1 MSPRPWSPT
10 IEQMTKSWALQ
21 VAGLWKSFDGTPAV
35 AGIDLAVP
43 AGTFYGLLGPNGAG
57 KSTTLAMITGLL
69 RPDAGSVIVDGHD
82 VWADPA
88 AIKARI
94 GVVPETL
101 LLFERLSGRELLDY
115 VGRLRNLSAAD
126 TAERSEQ
133 LLGVLGLADEAH
145 KLVIDF
151 SQGMRKK
158 ISLAAALLHAPRVL
172 FLDEPFESVDPV
184 SVRHIRTLL
193 DQIVDGGATIIFSSH
208 VMATV
213 ESLCNQVTILDHG
226 HVVASGTMDA
236 VTSGGSLEDAFV
248 RAVGA
253 EGLDA
258 AALSWLRGPAS
269 GVPGVASIATPPP
282 PTPLAA
288 PAAPPEIAAEP
299 GPAADHTSD
308 VAAEP
313 LDADDD

>member
-1 MSPRPWSPT
+1 
-10 IEQMTKSWALQ
+10 MTDSWALQ
-21 VAGLWKSFDGTPAV
+21 VAGLWKSFDGVPAV

-57 KSTTLAMITGLL
+57 KSTTLAMVTGLL
-69 RPDAGSVIVDGHD
+69 RPDAGSVIVDGQE

-115 VGRLRNLSAAD
+115 VGRLRNLSASD

-133 LLGVLGLADEAH
+133 LLAVLGLTDQAH

-193 DQIVDGGATIIFSSH
+193 DQIVDSGSTIIFSSH

-226 HVVASGTMDA
+226 HVVASGTMES
-236 VTSGGSLEDAFV
+236 VTDGGSLEDAFV

-253 EGLDA
+253 ESLDSV
-258 AALSWLRGPAS
+258 ALSWLRGSTVPTPVGDQ
-269 GVPGVASIATPPP
+269 GVDMPPP
-282 PTPLAA
+282 PAA
-288 PAAPPEIAAEP
+288 PSMPPDPTGPTVETPIEP
-299 GPAADHTSD
+299 
-308 VAAEP
+308 V
-313 LDADDD
+313 DADDD